1 MRVEGVDAGC
11 QALRCVRVDGVVAGC
26 LCCVAGFRSRVSA
39 TDGILLHRSDR
50 LSVAAGPGRRG
61 WVTHNDDHLFDTLLA
76 QRVIE
81 LRRHTAAFRVLNR
94 GTSLIRNSLPP
105 QEHHRTLGKVLLEGA
120 RRGALLLSEVSHA

>member
-50 LSVAAGPGRRG
+50 LSVAAGPGRVDWSHG
-61 WVTHNDDHLFDTLLA
+61 GGSLTMTIIFSTPF
-76 QRVIE
+76 
-81 LRRHTAAFRVLNR
+81 LRSA
-94 GTSLIRNSLPP
+94 
-105 QEHHRTLGKVLLEGA
+105 
-120 RRGALLLSEVSHA
+120 